1 MNGKL
6 NRTLSSEPK
15 DITPSK
21 MHLTTLSVNR
31 ENNTLKGL
39 NTTKLNQKNYSA
51 STMAD
56 FSGGKK
62 KL

>member
-6 NRTLSSEPK
+6 NRTMSSEPK
-15 DITPSK
+15 EITPSK
-21 MHLTTLSVNR
+21 MHLTTLAPKR
-31 ENNTLKGL
+31 EANTLKGL
-39 NTTKLNQKNYSA
+39 NTSNLNFKNYSA

-56 FSGGKK
+56 LSGNKK